1 MSVGH
6 ENPSGEKVARILSE
20 AKTIA
25 VVGASANPQKTSH
38 AIMKRLAQWGYR
50 VIPVNPNETEVLG
63 ETCYPS
69 VADIPEPVDIVDV
82 FRRPEHTPDVAR
94 DAVKAGAKVLWLQQ
108 GIENEEAA
116 AIAGTGG
123 MTVIM
128 DYCIAVAHSMHH
140 IPIRPAPASEA

>member
-6 ENPSGEKVARILSE
+6 ENPSGEKIAEILSG

-25 VVGASANPQKTSH
+25 VVGASANPDKTSH
-38 AIMKRLAQWGYR
+38 AIMKKLGQWGYR

-63 ETCYPS
+63 EKCYAS
-69 VADIPEPVDIVDV
+69 LADIPGKIDIVDV
-82 FRRPEHTPDVAR
+82 FRRAEHTPDVAR

-108 GIENEEAA
+108 GIVNDEAA
-116 AIAGTGG
+116 AIARAGG

-140 IPIRPAPASEA
+140 IPVRTGPTSEA

>member
-1 MSVGH
+1 MPGH

-25 VVGASANPQKTSH
+25 VVGASPNPQKTSH
-38 AIMKRLAQWGYR
+38 QIMKKLAQWGYR

-63 ETCYPS
+63 EKCYPS

-108 GIENEEAA
+108 GIENDEAA
-116 AIAGTGG
+116 AIARARG

-140 IPIRPAPASEA
+140 IPTRSTPTPET